1 MEIPPQLRSAL
12 DAELSTV
19 PPRKL
24 AATVAALSERYRS
37 GTSRPGDGYLHSQD
51 DIAAYL
57 AYRLPATLAA
67 VHACLEQVRDR
78 LPDWEPRSL
87 LDAGAGPGTVM
98 WAAAA
103 LWPGLARATL
113 LEKDDGMIAA
123 GKRLAAYS
131 SVAATREANWLPVDM
146 AGPWEADPHDLVV
159 MSYALGELP
168 QARVAGLLHKL
179 WMATRGV
186 MVVIEPGT
194 MAGFARAKQARQLML
209 EEGAHVIAP
218 CPHDTLCPLKDDW
231 CHFSQRI
238 ERSRTH
244 RQAKAGELG
253 YEDEK
258 FSFVAVS
265 RTPALPIRGRVL
277 RHPQVRPGHIRLEV
291 CTPDGLV
298 STVVTRKDRDL
309 YRKARH
315 LRWGSIMPAPSKGR
329 EEHRGLATR

>member
-19 PPRKL
+19 PPKRL
-24 AATVAALSERYRS
+24 AAAVAALSERYRS
-37 GTSRPGDGYLHSQD
+37 GTPRSGDGYLHSQD
-51 DIAAYL
+51 DVAAYL
-57 AYRLPATLAA
+57 AYRLPATFAA

-78 LPDWEPRSL
+78 SPDWEPRSL

-103 LWPGLARATL
+103 LWPGLSRATL
-113 LEKDDGMIAA
+113 LEKDDDMIAA
-123 GKRLAAYS
+123 GKRLAACS
-131 SVAATREANWLPVDM
+131 PAASVRDANWLLVDM
-146 AGPWEADPHDLVV
+146 AGQWETEPHDLVV

-168 QARVAGLLHKL
+168 QDRVAGLLRKL
-179 WMATRGV
+179 WAATLGV
-186 MVVIEPGT
+186 LVVIEPGT
-194 MAGFARAKQARQLML
+194 MAGFTRAKQARRLL
-209 EEGAHVIAP
+209 LKEGAHVIAP
-218 CPHDTLCPLKDDW
+218 CPHDEICPLEDDW
-231 CHFSQRI
+231 CHFSQRV

-244 RQAKAGELG
+244 RLAKAGELA

-265 RTPALPIRGRVL
+265 RTPGLPIRGRVL
-277 RHPQVRPGHIRLEV
+277 RHPQFRPGHIRLEV
-291 CTPDGLV
+291 CTLDGLV

-315 LRWGSIMPAPSKGR
+315 LRWGSVMPASS
-329 EEHRGLATR
+329 